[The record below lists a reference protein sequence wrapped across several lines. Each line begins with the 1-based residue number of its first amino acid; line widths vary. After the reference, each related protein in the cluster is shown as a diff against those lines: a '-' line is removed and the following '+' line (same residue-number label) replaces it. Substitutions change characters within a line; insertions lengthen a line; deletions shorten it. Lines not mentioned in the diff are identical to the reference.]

1 MISTGAR
8 ARVRVG
14 CPGLAFDVLG
24 AAIWQ
29 VGLEGSIVN
38 VPLIF
43 NTTFFFSD
51 SATTTRARR
60 RNMSKGLNSISRRM
74 MIETLE
80 INSNGP

>member
-43 NTTFFFSD
+43 KT
-51 SATTTRARR
+51 SA
-60 RNMSKGLNSISRRM
+60 M
-74 MIETLE
+74 MR
-80 INSNGP
+80 INQHYFLLLRLGHHH